1 MCVQVLTGSS
11 NAATGIASGTCATGQ
26 LTKPEALNINIFG
39 AVLASLRGMV
49 DAKANF
55 VGQDDVKQ
63 ALVSAIL
70 GMLCW
75 LHCLFT
81 YSVLS
86 EKG

>member
-1 MCVQVLTGSS
+1 MNFVQVLTGS
-11 NAATGIASGTCATGQ
+11 NAAATGIASGTCATGQ

-55 VGQDDVKQ
+55 VGQDDVKK

-75 LHCLFT
+75 LLLVYT
-81 YSVLS
+81 
-86 EKG
+86 